1 LRAISTEIISGAI
14 LCEKIRG
21 DKSADRVKIPS
32 GMQRDEKIRQRGKKD
47 RDELA
52 GV

>member
-1 LRAISTEIISGAI
+1 VDSSVISGAI

-21 DKSADRVKIPS
+21 DKSADRVKILS
-32 GMQRDEKIRQRGKKD
+32 GMQRDEKIGSAEKND

-52 GV
+52 GA